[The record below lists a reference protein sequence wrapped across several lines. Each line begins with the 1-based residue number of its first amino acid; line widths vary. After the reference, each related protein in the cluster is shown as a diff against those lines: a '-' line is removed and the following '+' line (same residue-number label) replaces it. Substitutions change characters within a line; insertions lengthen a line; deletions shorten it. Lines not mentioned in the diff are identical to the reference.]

1 MAKKRSL
8 LNFLP
13 KSLIRQKINFLA
25 NLLSSF
31 KLKSYSRRNNRR
43 AINSP
48 SHILS
53 SLKWTQIVSSL
64 LKRTLNIS
72 PEFIRGRVIDIN
84 LKIYSQT
91 KVRRWISRFLIAL
104 ITLFLF
110 LVTYPI
116 LATVPP
122 INSVQNQTSNIAQSE
137 NLVQQGKTFYDAGQ
151 FAQAIKVLQQAADGF
166 KAQGDEL
173 RLAMT
178 LSNLSLA
185 YQQLGQWEQAEDAI
199 AQSLNLLQTEPNLDI
214 SPEKKQI
221 LAQTLEIRGRIQLS
235 RGQAQAALDSWQQ
248 TADIYQQMSDEV
260 GVIRSQINRATAL
273 QVLGLYLQAQKT
285 LNQVKVSLQKQP
297 DSPLKAQGL
306 QNLGNVLRIV
316 GQIQE
321 SRQVLE
327 QSLAVAKA
335 SQSPKAIAEVLM
347 ALGNTVR
354 TQQDTKAALE
364 FYQQAA
370 NISPSASTR
379 IQAQLHQL
387 SLLIEDKQFKS
398 ASALRSPI
406 QSQINSLPPS
416 RTAVYARIY
425 LAQSLMKL
433 EDNKNLETA
442 QILATALQQAKELGD
457 KRATSFALGTLG
469 GLYEQS
475 QQSTEALDLTKQ
487 ALFIAQA
494 NDAPELAYQWQWQM
508 GRILKGQGN
517 RSDAIAAY
525 SEAVNNLQALR
536 SDLVAINPDVQFSF
550 REEVEPVYRQLVDLL
565 LRSEPSEENLSQAR
579 NTIESLQLAELDNYF
594 REACLAPLEE
604 IDVVDKTAAII
615 YPIILEDRLEVILSL
630 PGQNLR
636 HYATKVRSLQV
647 ENLLEKLGQNIVL
660 PYTSAKEIY
669 PLSQELYS
677 WLIEPAETFLKE
689 SKIETLVFVLDGS
702 LRNLPMA
709 VLHDGKQY
717 LVEKY
722 NVALTPGLK
731 LFEPRPLTQ
740 RDLKA
745 LTAGLTQER
754 FGFAPLEFVKR
765 ELTQINL
772 EIPSEVL
779 LDRDFTSTTID
790 NKFQSSPVPV
800 VHFATHGQFSSQAE
814 KTFILA
820 WDEPIN
826 VTELDNLLQARNPR
840 QDPLELLV
848 LSACETAVGDERA
861 ALGLAGVAVRAGA
874 RSTLASLWLVSDE
887 STSLLMSYFYQELK
901 TGISKAEALRRAQQ
915 SLLQG
920 KYQHPYF
927 WAAFVLLG
935 NWL

>member
-1 MAKKRSL
+1 MASKMRLSKRWLPWFL
-8 LNFLP
+8 L
-13 KSLIRQKINFLA
+13 A
-25 NLLSSF
+25 LLSAF
-31 KLKSYSRRNNRR
+31 LCL
-43 AINSP
+43 I
-48 SHILS
+48 
-53 SLKWTQIVSSL
+53 
-64 LKRTLNIS
+64 IS
-72 PEFIRGRVIDIN
+72 PN
-84 LKIYSQT
+84 
-91 KVRRWISRFLIAL
+91 
-104 ITLFLF
+104 
-110 LVTYPI
+110 

-122 INSVQNQTSNIAQSE
+122 VNGVENRTSNIAQSE
-137 NLVQQGKTFYDAGQ
+137 NLVQQGKTFYEAGQ
-151 FAQAIKVLQQAADGF
+151 FAQAIKVWHRAVDALKAD
-166 KAQGDEL
+166 KNEL

-199 AQSLNLLQTEPNLDI
+199 AQSLDLLETKSNLANSTEKN
-214 SPEKKQI
+214 QI
-221 LAQTLEIRGRIQLS
+221 LAQSLEIRGRLQLS

-248 TADIYQQMSDEV
+248 TTDIYQKMGDEV
-260 GVIRSQINRATAL
+260 GVIRSQINQATAL

-285 LNQVKVSLQKQP
+285 LERVKVSLQNQP

-306 QNLGNVLRIV
+306 QNLGSVLRII

-327 QSLAVAKA
+327 QSLAVAKTL
-335 SQSPKAIAEVLM
+335 QSREAIAEVLM
-347 ALGNTVR
+347 ALGNTSR

-370 NISPSASTR
+370 TISPSATTR

-387 SLLIEDKQFKS
+387 SLLIEDKQLQS

-406 QSQINSLPPS
+406 QTQINSLPPS
-416 RTAVYARIY
+416 RTSVYARIY

-433 EDNKNLETA
+433 NEKKDFEIA
-442 QILATALQQAKELGD
+442 QILATALQQAKTLGD
-457 KRATSFALGTLG
+457 KQATSSALGTLG
-469 GLYEQS
+469 KLYEQN
-475 QQSTEALDLTKQ
+475 QQLSEARDLSEQ
-487 ALFIAQA
+487 ALFVALA
-494 NDAPELAYQWQWQM
+494 NDIPELAYQWQWQM
-508 GRILKGQGN
+508 GRILKSQGN

-525 SEAVNNLQALR
+525 TEAVNTLQSLR
-536 SDLVAINPDVQFSF
+536 SDLVAVAPDVQFSF

-565 LRSEPSEENLSQAR
+565 LQTQPTQENLSQAR

-594 REACLAPLEE
+594 REACLAPLED

-615 YPIILEDRLEVILSL
+615 YPIILEDRLEIILSL

-647 ENLLEKLGQNIVL
+647 ESLIQRLRQNLISIDSSV
-660 PYTSAKEIY
+660 KELNS
-669 PLSQELYS
+669 LSQELYS
-677 WLIEPAETFLKE
+677 WLIKPAEASLKE
-689 SKIETLVFVLDGS
+689 GKIETLVFVLDGS

-731 LFEPRPLTQ
+731 LFEPKPLTQ
-740 RDLKA
+740 RELKA

-754 FGFAPLEFVKR
+754 FGFASLSFVKS
-765 ELTQINL
+765 ELTQINS
-772 EIPSEVL
+772 EIPSEIL
-779 LDRDFTSTTID
+779 LDREFTSTNID
-790 NKFQSSPVPV
+790 NKFQSSPVPI

-826 VTELDNLLQARNPR
+826 VTELDRLLRSRNSGG
-840 QDPLELLV
+840 DPLELLV

-874 RSTLASLWLVSDE
+874 RSTLASLWFVSDE
-887 STSLLMSYFYQELK
+887 STTLLMSYFYQELK
-901 TGISKAEALRRAQQ
+901 TGISKAEALRRAQ
-915 SLLQG
+915 LAVLHG
-920 KYQHPYF
+920 KYPHPYF